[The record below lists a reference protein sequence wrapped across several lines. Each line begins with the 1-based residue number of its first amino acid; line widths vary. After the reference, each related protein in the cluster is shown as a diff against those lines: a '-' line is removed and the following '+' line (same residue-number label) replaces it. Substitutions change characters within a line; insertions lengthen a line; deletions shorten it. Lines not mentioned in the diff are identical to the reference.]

1 MVAGQHIKVLTVTK
15 KIHKAQIN
23 QKKVNLALQGGGAHG
38 AFCWGILDY
47 LLEDGRLNFEGI
59 SATSAGA
66 TNAVVLAQGL
76 LNDSYAEARTVLHQ
90 FWENLSK
97 AGPPYSSFKPFP
109 ASNLTGANLG
119 AVDQFSLDNSL
130 LYYTFDVMTKVMSPY
145 QFNPFNINPLRQLLE
160 KTVNFNDIREKSKLK
175 LFLCATNIE
184 TCKIRIFTNEIISVE
199 SVLASACLPYLFQSV
214 EIEGEFFWDG
224 GFIGNPPIFPIIY
237 NCQSQDVVIIHINP
251 INRKGVPKTVTEIL
265 NRVNEISFNSSL
277 MREMRAISFVSK
289 LIDNKTIAA
298 DKMKKMFIHS
308 IRSDEE
314 MATHSVSSKMNTDWK
329 FLVYLRDKGR
339 EVAKV
344 WLAENYESIGKS
356 TSIDLDKEFL

>member
-1 MVAGQHIKVLTVTK
+1 MKNKSK
-15 KIHKAQIN
+15 KT
-23 QKKVNLALQGGGAHG
+23 VNLALQGGGAHG

-47 LLEDGRLNFEGI
+47 ILEDGRLSFEGI

-66 TNAVVLAQGL
+66 ANAVVLAQGL
-76 LNDSYAEARTVLHQ
+76 LNNNYEEARTTLHA
-90 FWENLSK
+90 FWESVSA
-97 AGPPYSSFKPFP
+97 AGLPYSAFKPFP
-109 ASNLTGANLG
+109 HSNFTGAHMG
-119 AVDQFSLDNSL
+119 SIDKFSLDNSL

-145 QFNPFNINPLRQLLE
+145 QFNPFNINPLRQALE
-160 KTVNFNDIREKSKLK
+160 KIVNFDEVRSKSNLQ

-184 TCKIRIFTNEIISVE
+184 TCKIRIFNNKDISVE
-199 SVLASACLPYLFQSV
+199 SVLASACLPYLFQAV
-214 EIEGEFFWDG
+214 EIDGEYFWDG

-237 NCQSQDVVIIHINP
+237 NCKAQDVVIVHINP

-277 MREMRAISFVSK
+277 MREMRAISFVSR

-314 MATHSVSSKMNTDWK
+314 MATHSVSSKMNTDWN
-329 FLVYLRDKGR
+329 FLIYLRDKGR
-339 EVAKV
+339 NVAKI
-344 WLAENYESIGKS
+344 WLEENFETLGKNS
-356 TSIDLDKEFL
+356 SIDLDKEFL